1 MSLHLGRLL
10 SRSATKTGRLAST
23 GNFMQCWSSVTGNLP
38 IVGNLISNSNY
49 EYGTVYSEIFQE
61 HRRMLS
67 STAVAAEHDI
77 IIEDDIPFPTDEK
90 PEGFELIAHSPPR
103 GKLPRGALVGC
114 VVSTKM
120 QKTVNVAVD
129 RFKIATKYRKRL
141 KYTRKFMAHDEIE
154 ECNEGD
160 IVMIT
165 PCRKMSKNKHFEVA
179 QIMRKKGTL

>member
-1 MSLHLGRLL
+1 ML
-10 SRSATKTGRLAST
+10 SRTVTKVMTT
-23 GNFMQCWSSVTGNLP
+23 GNSVRGMSGVSSLSGNAQIVTVPFNNELQN
-38 IVGNLISNSNY
+38 IRWIR
-49 EYGTVYSEIFQE
+49 SESIQKRF
-61 HRRMLS
+61 LS
-67 STAVAAEHDI
+67 SNAIEQETV
-77 IIEDDIPFPTDEK
+77 IEDDIPFPDSDHK

-103 GKLPRGALVGC
+103 GKLPRGALVGS

-129 RFKIATKYRKRL
+129 RYKILPKYRKRM

-160 IVMIT
+160 VVLIT